1 MKLRSTL
8 LGIITVVTLA
18 APGFAQDAPR
28 STSAVI
34 AQQSVTPPTASQS
47 VPTARRK
54 WEYYVASFSYKAGRS
69 GFLGIGST
77 DSEWIFEL
85 DKKKGSL
92 EEGLAELGNLG
103 YELVGIDP
111 SSPSGHGNSLYIFKR
126 EVVTP

>member
-18 APGFAQDAPR
+18 TPGFAQDTSK

-34 AQQSVTPPTASQS
+34 AQQSVTLPTSAQS
-47 VPTARRK
+47 IPTARRK
-54 WEYYVASFSYKAGRS
+54 WEYYVASFSYKAGRN

-77 DSEWIFEL
+77 DSEWIFEFGN
-85 DKKKGSL
+85 KKGSL
-92 EEGLAELGNLG
+92 KEGLAELGNLG
-103 YELVGIDP
+103 YELVGVDP
-111 SSPSGHGNSLYIFKR
+111 SSPSGHGDSLYIFKR